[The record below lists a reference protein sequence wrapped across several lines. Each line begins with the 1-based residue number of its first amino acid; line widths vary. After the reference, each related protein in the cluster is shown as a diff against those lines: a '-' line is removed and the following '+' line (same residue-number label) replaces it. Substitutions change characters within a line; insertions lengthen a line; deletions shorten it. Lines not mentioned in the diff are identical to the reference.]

1 MEVQAE
7 YFPPKEDIML
17 QNEGAADIYIIVSG
31 VVVRFFISDC
41 VLKTYLYRFVQ
52 QANYTFLVALSVEFD
67 KNNKW

>member
-31 VVVRFFISDC
+31 VVVRFFISDY